1 MNAKQCPACGT
12 PFESAAFRCK
22 DHSVSGEWFDILVCR
37 RCGFAS
43 TEPQPSPETIGKYYA
58 SDAYVSHSDTRKGI
72 VNKLYHL
79 VRMKNV
85 ADKVK
90 IVARLLPE
98 GGELA
103 DTGCGTGY
111 FLAAC
116 ARRGW
121 KIEGVEPDSAA
132 RSLAES
138 RIGKPLFRSL
148 VEAER
153 AGRRFDVITLWHVFE
168 HLHDPNASIAQLK
181 RLLKPGG
188 VLILALPDR
197 LSDDAIHYG
206 EHWAAYDVPRHLSH
220 FTPVALRLLAER
232 HGFSLENTIPMKFDA
247 YYVSMLSEGLK
258 GVGGTRAFINGLIRG
273 TRSNRKAA
281 RNGNYSSLIF
291 ELRIK
296 N

>member
-12 PFESAAFRCK
+12 QFESAAFRCK
-22 DHSVSGEWFDILVCR
+22 DYSVSGESFDIHVCG

-43 TEPQPSPETIGKYYA
+43 TEPQPSPEVIGNYYA

-79 VRMKNV
+79 VRMKSV
-85 ADKVK
+85 ADKAG

-103 DTGCGTGY
+103 DIGCGTGY

-121 KIEGVEPDSAA
+121 RIEGAEPDDAA
-132 RSLAES
+132 RLLAEG
-138 RIGKPLFRSL
+138 RIGKPVFRSS

-153 AGRRFDVITLWHVFE
+153 AGRRFDVVTLWHVFE

-197 LSDDAIHYG
+197 LSADAIHYG

-220 FTPVALRLLAER
+220 FTPVSLRLLAEK
-232 HGFSLENTIPMKFDA
+232 HGFKLEKTIPMKFDA

-258 GVGGTRAFINGLIRG
+258 GAGGTRAFINGLIRG
-273 TRSNRKAA
+273 AQSNRKAA
-281 RNGNYSSLIF
+281 RNGNYSSLIYV
-291 ELRIK
+291 LR
-296 N
+296 